1 MHQGRLVAWHRTRPI
16 AAATGIRTIVL
27 AAVAFTLVPL
37 GAGAWLAAAAFTAG
51 LAAEAVVVALTPSP
65 SRSGTPLSPAAAEE
79 DLLRLLS
86 FSFPLM
92 LNVMLWWGTPL
103 LISSVLARTPMPDQA
118 LAAFTIVEAVAWFL
132 AAPVGQFQQASIAL
146 VHSRESHRK
155 VRLWAASLSGLVCL
169 TLVAAALPGV
179 REPILWAGF
188 RPEPALLAAAA
199 GALPLAALYPLL
211 YGHRQYVQGLFVR
224 AGCPGSVGKGA
235 VLRVVVIAI
244 AARFLLSPLGENGA
258 LLGVALAVIGLAAEN
273 LYLEWRSRS
282 RALPAL
288 ENALV
293 LPPEAVAS

>member
-1 MHQGRLVAWHRTRPI
+1 V
-16 AAATGIRTIVL
+16 VL
-27 AAVAFTLVPL
+27 AAVAFILVPL
-37 GAGAWLAAAAFTAG
+37 GAGAWLAAVAFTTG
-51 LAAEAVVVALTPSP
+51 LAAEALVVALTPSP
-65 SRSGTPLSPAAAEE
+65 SKSGTPLSAAAAEE

-86 FSFPLM
+86 VSFPLM

-103 LISSVLARTPMPDQA
+103 LISSVLARTARPDQA

-146 VHSRESHRK
+146 VHGRESHRK
-155 VRLWAASLSGLVCL
+155 VRLWAASLSALVCL
-169 TLVAAALPGV
+169 TLVVAALPAV
-179 REPILWAGF
+179 RDWILWAAF
-188 RPEPALLAAAA
+188 RPEPALLATA
-199 GALPLAALYPLL
+199 GAALPIAALYPLL

-235 VLRVVVIAI
+235 VLRVVIIAL
-244 AARFLLSPLGENGA
+244 AARILLAPLGENGA
-258 LLGVALAVIGLAAEN
+258 VLGVALAVIGLAAEN

-293 LPPEAVAS
+293 LPPEAIGP